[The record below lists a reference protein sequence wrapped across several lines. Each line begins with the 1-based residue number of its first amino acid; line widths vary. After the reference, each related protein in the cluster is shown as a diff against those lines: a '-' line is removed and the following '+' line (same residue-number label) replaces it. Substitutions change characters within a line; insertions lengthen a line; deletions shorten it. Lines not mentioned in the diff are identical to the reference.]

1 MIFQLIFR
9 FLVTCPARVHP
20 SMSPVQLRYSKY
32 IIGNKTGTDKENV
45 TSSFQKGPPEAL
57 GGIQFF
63 PKSFF
68 ELKYYPY
75 YGKLRHVRAH
85 L

>member
-1 MIFQLIFR
+1 
-9 FLVTCPARVHP
+9 
-20 SMSPVQLRYSKY
+20 MSPVQLRYSKY
-32 IIGNKTGTDKENV
+32 IIAQAMKLALRKKM
-45 TSSFQKGPPEAL
+45 SSFQKGPPEAL